1 MEIRGLESQGQD
13 ELPTRVSI
21 SIPGGLGSLGSLG
34 SLLGGG
40 QSSGSGLDDLFGFTE
55 DSESSPGGVSLS
67 FNFPGGG
74 SLGNILRQS
83 STIFQDNTPF
93 GLNGFFLDETP
104 SLSGF
109 NNLFSGGSRSTTP
122 APALGEFSVLVG
134 GPWDNFRNMF
144 SLYTRPEHPGYREV
158 FGPVYGEGEGCGLC
172 HLFPSYGFG
181 SFITLEIVTEPFYSD
196 YQVQD
201 VFEVTRKPS
210 VLKSTLDSIG
220 SSLGAQ

>member
-21 SIPGGLGSLGSLG
+21 SIPGGLGSLG

-122 APALGEFSVLVG
+122 APDPLGEFSVLMG

-158 FGPVYGEGEGCGLC
+158 FGPVYGAGEGCGLC

-201 VFEVTRKPS
+201 VFEVTKKTNRVK
-210 VLKSTLDSIG
+210 
-220 SSLGAQ
+220 